1 MEYEDRCF
9 IELLEKELIPALGC
23 TEPIALAYA
32 AAYARDVLETIPD
45 KAEIIVSNN
54 IIKNVKSVTIPNT
67 NGLRGIESAVV
78 AGIIG
83 GKVEKRLEVI
93 EDMTCEQINDI
104 IKYLQNASIHV
115 RASKS
120 EEVFEIDV
128 REWSGKDC
136 AEVKIIKEHMNVVL
150 VKKNDTVIYKKENHL
165 EEEKGEEFLSIEN
178 IIKFA
183 DNVPFQ
189 NIEFLIHRQV
199 KYNMKIAEEGIKQ
212 EYGGAVGKTI
222 LSCANGSVREKA
234 RAYAAAGSDARM
246 NGCTLPVVIV
256 SGSGNQGITAS
267 VPIIVYAREKGYDEE
282 RMIRAIVISDLLTIY
297 QRQFIGRLSAYCGAV
312 NAGCAS
318 VAGISYL
325 EGGGFKE
332 VAHTLVNSLAAVS
345 GIICDGAKSSCAA
358 KIASAID
365 AGFLGYTMYQN
376 HKEFVGGDGIVTCDA
391 DETVKNVGIL
401 GREGMR
407 QTDQKIIDIMLKRTV
422 NKNRNK
428 NSVL

>member
-9 IELLEKELIPALGC
+9 IELLEKELIPAFGC

-32 AAYARDVLETIPD
+32 AAYARDVLESIPD
-45 KAEIIVSNN
+45 KIEIIVSNN

-67 NGLRGIESAVV
+67 NGLRGIEAAVA

-83 GKVEKRLEVI
+83 GNTEKKLEVI
-93 EDMTCEQINDI
+93 EGMTCEQINDI
-104 IKYLQNASIHV
+104 IEFLQYVPIHV
-115 RASKS
+115 MASKS

-128 REWSGKDC
+128 REWSGKDL

-150 VKKNDTVIYKKENHL
+150 VKKNDTVIYIKEKHL
-165 EEEKGEEFLSIEN
+165 EEEKGEDFLTIEN

-189 NIEFLIHRQV
+189 NIASLIRRQV
-199 KYNMKIAEEGIKQ
+199 EYNMKIAEEGIEQ
-212 EYGGAVGKTI
+212 EYGGAVGKTL

-246 NGCTLPVVIV
+246 NGCNLPVVIV

-332 VAHTLVNSLAAVS
+332 VAHTLVNSLAVVS

-407 QTDQKIIDIMLKRTV
+407 QTDQKIVDIMLKRTV
-422 NKNRNK
+422 NKN
-428 NSVL
+428 SAL